1 MWIYSIISPP
11 RVRSCLLSSHSKH
24 LSYRNKIIGNRFI
37 SILKKPSFMRLV
49 LYPRLRQTL
58 DMLEDFLFI
67 FSHTKHDIIIIIL
80 LKNCISER
88 KGRNP
93 EEMKRERTIKKHD
106 AKCFATN
113 YSSGFLGL
121 YFSIL

>member
-1 MWIYSIISPP
+1 
-11 RVRSCLLSSHSKH
+11 
-24 LSYRNKIIGNRFI
+24 
-37 SILKKPSFMRLV
+37 MRLV

-88 KGRNP
+88 MGRNL
-93 EEMKRERTIKKHD
+93 EEMKRERTIRKHD
-106 AKCFATN
+106 AKRFATN

-121 YFSIL
+121 FLFSDSLTTVLPFSLVLYMILF